1 MTQDGI
7 ELNDG
12 TRHKLDVVICATGY
26 DTTYQ
31 LPFPI
36 VGLNGTHLNTK
47 WFPHPRTY
55 LSVCVDEFPNFFLAL
70 GPNSGV
76 GSGSLLVL
84 IEKQVEYA
92 VRTVKKMQR
101 ERLKSVVV
109 KREAVD
115 DYDEYIEVSEPI
127 LGIYIWTLLE
137 IISSAL
143 FPNSK
148 LAHALR

>member
-1 MTQDGI
+1 M
-7 ELNDG
+7 
-12 TRHKLDVVICATGY
+12 
-26 DTTYQ
+26 
-31 LPFPI
+31 
-36 VGLNGTHLNTK
+36 
-47 WFPHPRTY
+47 
-55 LSVCVDEFPNFFLAL
+55 
-70 GPNSGV
+70 